1 VFAKLILVIL
11 SLGVIACV
19 LLTVR
24 QQRMQAVHDLAN
36 VQREVAKLDRTLA
49 HLRLEV
55 ADRITPEK
63 VADMAR
69 SLGELRPIGVPEA
82 APAPAPSGPAPGA
95 PPAPS
100 PTPARPGSSR
110 PNPAPVSPR

>member
-1 VFAKLILVIL
+1 MFAKLILVIL

-36 VQREVAKLDRTLA
+36 VQREVARMDRTLA

-55 ADRITPEK
+55 AQRITPER
-63 VADMAR
+63 VAEMAE
-69 SLGELRPIGVPEA
+69 SIGVPLRPIGVPEP
-82 APAPAPSGPAPGA
+82 APAPAVPE
-95 PPAPS
+95 
-100 PTPARPGSSR
+100 SSR
-110 PNPAPVSPR
+110 PTTPRTAPR